1 MVRIVTTVRTDGAG
15 EIDQDDTDTRSFA
28 GSGHGLAAVST
39 VEQLA
44 FANPTMT
51 RGTSDQRVEAE
62 SLVVVCGFPG
72 VGKTTVAE
80 TVADR
85 LDGDMLRTDVVR
97 KELVADPEY
106 TDEETASV
114 YEEVLDRSRRRI
126 EDGHSVVLDGTFFKR
141 TFREAA
147 KALAGD
153 LGVEFEVVRV
163 QCDEDTVER
172 RIRKRDG
179 ISDAD
184 VEVYRMHRDIF
195 EPIDRDHVTVD
206 NSEDLEA
213 TKRQVLAH
221 F

>member
-1 MVRIVTTVRTDGAG
+1 VGWIATTVRTDGAG
-15 EIDQDDTDTRSFA
+15 EIDQDDTER
-28 GSGHGLAAVST
+28 GSLTGSNYGFAAVST
-39 VEQLA
+39 AQQPA
-44 FANPTMT
+44 FANGTMT
-51 RGTSDQRVEAE
+51 KGTSDQRVEAE

-85 LDGDMLRTDVVR
+85 LDGELLRTDVVR

-106 TDEETASV
+106 TDEETAAV

-126 EDGHSVVLDGTFFKR
+126 EDGHSVVLDGTFFR
-141 TFREAA
+141 QTFREAA
-147 KALAGD
+147 NSLAGD

-163 QCDEDTVER
+163 RCDEDTVER
-172 RIRKRDG
+172 RIRQRDG

-184 VEVYRMHRDIF
+184 VEVYHMHRDIF

-213 TKRQVLAH
+213 TRRQVLTH